1 VIEDKY
7 VDLYARNSGL
17 RDKVVAERD
26 IVLTYALRAL
36 LDAGVMEHLAF
47 KGGTCLRKLFFG
59 STGRFSEDLDFTLD
73 SDEPDDDVLTDL
85 VEVFNA
91 EHHGITFT
99 LDEYYKTTDETSFGG
114 EVLYRHA
121 WNDAGRFQLQ
131 VSLRERP
138 TLPTVAGAL
147 KPQAYFG
154 YLEFEPFEVRALDAV
169 EMVAE
174 KVRATFQRIKV
185 RDLYDLYRFATTPFN
200 GELLRRLVV
209 LKLWQARDPFDPE
222 ALFQKLRGGD
232 YDWTDLRRLV
242 RPPSALRRPAPADR
256 ARAPGH
262 RRRQER
268 MERTPGPAAARRDQR
283 AGRRPGPPLRVDRR
297 LASGGHPFVA
307 ERALP
312 GARMRAIVAA
322 RTAPDDKDGGD
333 SSGRVAL
340 RAGPDRGR

>member
-242 RPPSALRRPAPADR
+242 RSSERIEPAEIISKVEARFDVLRRLTELEHQVIAD
-256 ARAPGH
+256 ARSGWN
-262 RRRQER
+262 E
-268 MERTPGPAAARRDQR
+268 
-283 AGRRPGPPLRVDRR
+283 PL
-297 LASGGHPFVA
+297 AQQ
-307 ERALP
+307 
-312 GARMRAIVAA
+312 
-322 RTAPDDKDGGD
+322 
-333 SSGRVAL
+333 L
-340 RAGPDRGR
+340 RAEISELAGDQARP